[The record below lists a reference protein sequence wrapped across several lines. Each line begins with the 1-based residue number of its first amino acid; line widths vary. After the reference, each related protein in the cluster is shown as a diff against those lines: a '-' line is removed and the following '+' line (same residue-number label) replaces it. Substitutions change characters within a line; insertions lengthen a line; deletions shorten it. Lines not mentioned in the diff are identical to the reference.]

1 MKKLLLIALLSS
13 GAYSQTNFHFYYGL
27 NESLGAELLINGKYG
42 FGFSGTTE
50 KSKALGQFSTGS
62 INDYDRKNFVSTTTQ
77 KWFSLYATV
86 GAVYVKDLQI
96 SLDLGG
102 ALYGRHANFLDLN
115 RNQYY
120 HKKDKVN
127 IKGMIGVNATYPITK
142 DIGWQ
147 VGVDTFSGVNTG
159 FVVYF

>member
-13 GAYSQTNFHFYYGL
+13 SAYSQTNFHFYYGF

-86 GAVYVKDLQI
+86 GAVYIKDLQI

-102 ALYGRHANFLDLN
+102 ALYGRHANFIDPN
-115 RNQYY
+115 RGTFY

-127 IKGMIGVNATYPITK
+127 IKGMIGINATYPITK

-147 VGVDTFSGVNTG
+147 VGVDTFSGFNTG
-159 FVVYF
+159 FIVYF